1 MFATLFAPDGCTM
14 SRRKQAK
21 PQHIDSD
28 EPASIGNG
36 KFYAQDMR
44 VGLLKRKK
52 EKKKK
57 LVAPAMPSQRH
68 FM

>member
-1 MFATLFAPDGCTM
+1 M

-52 EKKKK
+52 KEKETSS
-57 LVAPAMPSQRH
+57 PRH
-68 FM
+68 A